1 MVLMLM
7 MPFRRAWRNVI
18 FQGAVENFSRD
29 AVRWSHGLNYLIILA
44 VVLFIT
50 WPKEAFL
57 ALRDL
62 PFTYNALGGATLVLL
77 SYVSFS
83 QGSRKSVGEER
94 MPLRDWLMLAPVS
107 PDTFTR
113 GYLAFGLLEC
123 LFYWGLIL
131 PLLVMAAG
139 ASGESLS
146 HMAAGA
152 AIILVCTASYRML
165 ATALLFCL
173 ERDEFILYLMV
184 RLLYVF
190 WILISG
196 FSLPLCNPVLAF
208 VDASLW
214 HHRHALPSWP
224 LLGGQIPGWVITLG
238 VHLLLG
244 GLFFIIATIRIRW
257 IRRRAEHLGLAVQ
270 EENHGRLSPS

>member
-1 MVLMLM
+1 ML
-7 MPFRRAWRNVI
+7 PFRQAWRNVI
-18 FQGAVENFSRD
+18 FQGAVDTFSRD

-62 PFTYNALGGATLVLL
+62 PFTYNALGGAALVLL

-94 MPLRDWLMLAPVS
+94 MSLRDWVMLAPVS
-107 PDTFTR
+107 ADTFTR
-113 GYLAFGLLEC
+113 GYLVFGLLEC
-123 LFYWGLIL
+123 VFYWGLML

-139 ASGESLS
+139 AAGESLS
-146 HMAAGA
+146 HVVVGA
-152 AIILVCTASYRML
+152 LILLVCTGSYRVL

-173 ERDEFILYLMV
+173 ERDEFVLYLIV

-190 WILISG
+190 WILVSG
-196 FSLPLCNPVLAF
+196 FSVPLCNPVLAF

-214 HHRHALPSWP
+214 HHRHALPSW
-224 LLGGQIPGWVITLG
+224 LFLGIEVPGWVITLG

-244 GLFFIIATIRIRW
+244 GVFFIIATIRIRW
-257 IRRRAEHLGLAVQ
+257 IRRRAEQLGLAMQ
-270 EENHGRLSPS
+270 EENYGGRSPS

>member
-1 MVLMLM
+1 MIRV
-7 MPFRRAWRNVI
+7 PFRHAWGNVI
-18 FQGAVENFSRD
+18 FQGAVETFGRD

-62 PFTYNALGGATLVLL
+62 PFTYNALGGATLILL

-107 PDTFTR
+107 ADTFTR

-123 LFYWGLIL
+123 VFYWGLIL

-146 HMAAGA
+146 HTAAGA
-152 AIILVCTASYRML
+152 GIILVCTASYRIL

-173 ERDEFILYLMV
+173 ERDEFILYLVV

-190 WILISG
+190 WILVSG
-196 FSLPLCNPVLAF
+196 FGVPLCNPVLAF

-214 HHRHALPSWP
+214 HHRHPLPSWG
-224 LLGGQIPGWVITLG
+224 LLDVDVPGWLLTIG

-244 GLFFIIATIRIRW
+244 GLFFIIATIRVRW
-257 IRRRAEHLGLAVQ
+257 IRRRAEHLGLAMQ
-270 EENHGRLSPS
+270 EENHGGLSPS

>member
-1 MVLMLM
+1 MML
-7 MPFRRAWRNVI
+7 PFRYAWRNVI
-18 FQGAVENFSRD
+18 FQGAIETFGRD

-94 MPLRDWLMLAPVS
+94 MSLRDWLTLAPVS
-107 PDTFTR
+107 ADTFTR

-123 LFYWGLIL
+123 VFYWGLIL

-139 ASGESLS
+139 VSGESWS
-146 HMAAGA
+146 HAVAGA
-152 AIILVCTASYRML
+152 AIILVCTGSYRIL
-165 ATALLFCL
+165 ATALLLCL
-173 ERDEFILYLMV
+173 ERDEFVLYLVV

-190 WILISG
+190 WILVSG
-196 FSLPLCNPVLAF
+196 FSVPLFNPVLAF

-224 LLGGQIPGWVITLG
+224 LLGVQVPGWVITIG
-238 VHLLLG
+238 VHLLLA
-244 GLFFIIATIRIRW
+244 GLFFIIAPIRVRW
-257 IRRRAEHLGLAVQ
+257 IRRRAEQLGLAMQ
-270 EENHGRLSPS
+270 EENHGGLSPS

>member
-1 MVLMLM
+1 ML
-7 MPFRRAWRNVI
+7 PFRYAWRNVI
-18 FQGAVENFSRD
+18 FQGAVDAFARD

-57 ALRDL
+57 TLRDL
-62 PFTYNALGGATLVLL
+62 PFTYNALGGAALVLL

-94 MPLRDWLMLAPVS
+94 ITLRDWLTLAPVDA
-107 PDTFTR
+107 DTFTR

-123 LFYWGLIL
+123 VFYWGLIL

-139 ASGESLS
+139 ASGESLP
-146 HMAAGA
+146 HTVAGMV
-152 AIILVCTASYRML
+152 IILVCTASYRIL
-165 ATALLFCL
+165 ATALLLCL
-173 ERDEFILYLMV
+173 ERDEFLLYLFV

-196 FSLPLCNPVLAF
+196 FSVPLCNPVLAF

-214 HHRHALPSWP
+214 HHRHALPSLP
-224 LLGGQIPGWVITLG
+224 LLGVQIPGWVITIGL
-238 VHLLLG
+238 HLLLG
-244 GLFFIIATIRIRW
+244 GLFFIIATIRVRW
-257 IRRRAEHLGLAVQ
+257 IRRQPELLGLAMK
-270 EENHGRLSPS
+270 E

>member
-1 MVLMLM
+1 ML
-7 MPFRRAWRNVI
+7 PFRNAWRNVI
-18 FQGAVENFSRD
+18 FQGAVDTFARD

-62 PFTYNALGGATLVLL
+62 PFTYIPLGAMSLALL

-94 MPLRDWLMLAPVS
+94 MTLRDWLTLAPVEA
-107 PDTFTR
+107 DTFTR
-113 GYLAFGLLEC
+113 GYLAFRLVEC
-123 LFYWGLIL
+123 VFYWVLIL

-139 ASGESLS
+139 VSGESLA
-146 HMAAGA
+146 HAAAGA
-152 AIILVCTASYRML
+152 LIILVCTGSYRIV
-165 ATALLFCL
+165 ATALLLCL
-173 ERDEFILYLMV
+173 ERDEFVLYLFV

-196 FSLPLCNPVLAF
+196 
-208 VDASLW
+208 
-214 HHRHALPSWP
+214 
-224 LLGGQIPGWVITLG
+224 
-238 VHLLLG
+238 
-244 GLFFIIATIRIRW
+244 
-257 IRRRAEHLGLAVQ
+257 
-270 EENHGRLSPS
+270 

>member
-1 MVLMLM
+1 M
-7 MPFRRAWRNVI
+7 MWTTPVRQAWRNVI
-18 FQGAVENFSRD
+18 FQGALEAFSRD
-29 AVRWSHGLNYLIILA
+29 SVRWSHGLNYLIILA

-62 PFTYNALGGATLVLL
+62 PFTYNALGGATLILL

-94 MPLRDWLMLAPVS
+94 MTLRDWFMLAPVNAE
-107 PDTFTR
+107 TFTR
-113 GYLAFGLLEC
+113 GYLAFGLLEG
-123 LFYWGLIL
+123 LFYWGLAL

-139 ASGESLS
+139 AAGESLG

-152 AIILVCTASYRML
+152 AIILVCTASYRIL
-165 ATALLFCL
+165 ATALLFWL
-173 ERDEFILYLMV
+173 ERDEFILYLVV

-190 WILISG
+190 WILVSG
-196 FSLPLCNPVLAF
+196 FSAPLCNPVLAF

-214 HHRHALPSWP
+214 HQRHALPTWP
-224 LLGGQIPGWVITLG
+224 LFGAPIPGWVLTLG
-238 VHLLLG
+238 IHLLLAA
-244 GLFFIIATIRIRW
+244 LFYIIAAIRIRS
-257 IRRRAEHLGLAVQ
+257 IRRRAERLGLAAQ
-270 EENHGRLSPS
+270 EG

>member
-1 MVLMLM
+1 
-7 MPFRRAWRNVI
+7 MPFRDAWHNVI
-18 FQGAVENFSRD
+18 FQGAVETFNRD

-62 PFTYNALGGATLVLL
+62 PFTYNALGGAALVLL

-83 QGSRKSVGEER
+83 QGSRMSVGEER
-94 MPLRDWLMLAPVS
+94 MSLRDWLMLAPVS
-107 PDTFTR
+107 AATFTR
-113 GYLAFGLLEC
+113 GYLAFGLVEC
-123 LFYWGLIL
+123 VFYWGLIL

-139 ASGESLS
+139 ASGESLFHVAS
-146 HMAAGA
+146 GA
-152 AIILVCTASYRML
+152 VIILICTGSYRIV

-173 ERDEFILYLMV
+173 ERDEFILYLVV

-190 WILISG
+190 WILVSG
-196 FSLPLCNPVLAF
+196 FSVPLCNPVLAF

-214 HHRHALPSWP
+214 HHRHALPSLA
-224 LLGGQIPGWVITLG
+224 LLGYEVPGWVLTLG
-238 VHLLLG
+238 IHLLLG
-244 GLFFIIATIRIRW
+244 GLFYIIATIRIHW
-257 IRRRAEHLGLAVQ
+257 IRRRAEQLGLAMQ
-270 EENHGRLSPS
+270 E

>member
-1 MVLMLM
+1 MLRL
-7 MPFRRAWRNVI
+7 PFRQAWRNVI
-18 FQGAVENFSRD
+18 FQGAAESFGRD

-62 PFTYNALGGATLVLL
+62 PFTYNAMGGAAFILL

-83 QGSRKSVGEER
+83 QGSRKIVGEER
-94 MPLRDWLMLAPVS
+94 MSLRDWLMLAPVS
-107 PDTFTR
+107 ADTFTR

-123 LFYWGLIL
+123 VFYWGLIL

-139 ASGESLS
+139 ASGESMS
-146 HMAAGA
+146 HAAAGA
-152 AIILVCTASYRML
+152 VLILVCTGSYRIL

-173 ERDEFILYLMV
+173 ERDEFVLYLVV

-190 WILISG
+190 WILVSG
-196 FSLPLCNPVLAF
+196 FSMPLLNPVLAF

-224 LLGGQIPGWVITLG
+224 LLGVQVPGWVLTIG

-257 IRRRAEHLGLAVQ
+257 IRRRAEQLEWAMQ
-270 EENHGRLSPS
+270 EENHGGLSPS